1 MLAFTWIALRFIHFT
16 SLMLVFGF
24 AMYGAW
30 LAPLT
35 IRRLLAKR
43 FLRLQQ
49 HAAVW
54 SLISATAMLAVQG
67 GLMGTG
73 WTDVFSPNIWQ
84 AVLQTQFGGVWLWQ
98 IVLAPR
104 NVDRRPYATAEYA
117 TFAVYAHYRAIFS
130 AGGSGACDAE

>member
-73 WTDVFSPNIWQ
+73 WTDVFSPN
-84 AVLQTQFGGVWLWQ
+84 AVWWHLVM
-98 IVLAPR
+98 ANCSRPR

-117 TFAVYAHYRAIFS
+117 TFAVYAHYRAIYS

>member
-73 WTDVFSPNIWQ
+73 WADVFSPNIWQ

-98 IVLAPR
+98 IVLALVTLIVALMQPR
-104 NVDRRPYATAEYA
+104 NVSRL
-117 TFAVYAHYRAIFS
+117 
-130 AGGSGACDAE
+130 

>member
-54 SLISATAMLAVQG
+54 SLISATAMLALNG
-67 GLMGTG
+67 MGRCIFAKHLAG
-73 WTDVFSPNIWQ
+73 CFAN
-84 AVLQTQFGGVWLWQ
+84 AVWWRLVM
-98 IVLAPR
+98 ANCSRPR

-117 TFAVYAHYRAIFS
+117 TFAVYAHYRAIYS
-130 AGGSGACDAE
+130 AGGNRACDTE

>member
-16 SLMLVFGF
+16 SLMLVYGF

-54 SLISATAMLAVQG
+54 SL
-67 GLMGTG
+67 
-73 WTDVFSPNIWQ
+73 
-84 AVLQTQFGGVWLWQ
+84 
-98 IVLAPR
+98 
-104 NVDRRPYATAEYA
+104 
-117 TFAVYAHYRAIFS
+117 
-130 AGGSGACDAE
+130 